1 VLAKYAS
8 RLECEMKEFEQEAKN
23 GTSSITFNNSEIVP
37 RSTGSLEWR
46 LQRGEMGGASGA
58 G

>member
-1 VLAKYAS
+1 
-8 RLECEMKEFEQEAKN
+8 MKEFDQEAKN
-23 GTSSITFNNSEIVP
+23 GTTSITFNNSEIVP

>member
-1 VLAKYAS
+1 
-8 RLECEMKEFEQEAKN
+8 MKEFADEASK
-23 GTSSITFNNSEIVP
+23 GTASITFNNSEIVP

-46 LQRGEMGGASGA
+46 LQRGEMGGASSA